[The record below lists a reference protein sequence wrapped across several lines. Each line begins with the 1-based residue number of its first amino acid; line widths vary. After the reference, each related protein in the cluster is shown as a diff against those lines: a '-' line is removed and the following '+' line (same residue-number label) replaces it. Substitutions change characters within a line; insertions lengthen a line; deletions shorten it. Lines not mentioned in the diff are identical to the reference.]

1 MIGRALLVWL
11 VLLVL
16 AVAFG
21 ALREAVLAP
30 RLGSQA
36 AHVLGTIAFCLAILG
51 VTWASIGWIG
61 PDGTARA
68 VGIGLG
74 WVVLT
79 VAFEF
84 LAGHYV
90 FGHPWAR
97 LLADYNVLRGRIWL
111 LVLVTTGVAP
121 LLSARARALPGF

>member
-16 AVAFG
+16 AVGFG
-21 ALREAVLAP
+21 AVREAVVSP
-30 RLGSQA
+30 RLGSQT
-36 AHVLGTIAFCLAILG
+36 AHVIGTIAFCLAILA
-51 VTWASIGWIG
+51 VAWAAIGWIG
-61 PDGTARA
+61 PRDPASA
-68 VGIGLG
+68 VRIGAG
-74 WVVLT
+74 WVGLT

-84 LAGHYV
+84 LAGHYF

-111 LVLVTTGVAP
+111 LVLVTTGAAP
-121 LLSARARALPGF
+121 LLAARARALPGF

>member
-1 MIGRALLVWL
+1 MVGRALVVWAG
-11 VLLVL
+11 LLMV
-16 AVAFG
+16 AVALG
-21 ALREAVLAP
+21 ALREALLAP

-36 AHVLGTIAFCLAILG
+36 AHVLGTIAFCLAILL
-51 VTWASIGWIG
+51 VTWASIRWIG
-61 PDGTARA
+61 PGDIAAAIR
-68 VGIGLG
+68 IGLM

-90 FGHPWAR
+90 FGHAWER

-111 LVLVTTGVAP
+111 LVLVTTGAAPAVA
-121 LLSARARALPGF
+121 ARLRNLPGF